1 MFLDGFEKALGCG
14 HVRCRRVEAA
24 EARVG
29 ELERE
34 NADLRQGIVTVPR
47 CRQCQD
53 TQRCADRLAETVRI
67 YVVEDRP
74 FAREGVVEALAAYE
88 AEEPTPTAT
97 HFACPQRHLDYKDEA
112 RAKLALADRLA
123 EAGAQRDGG
132 SCDAAC
138 LRDQDTRER
147 PCRCGH
153 VEWTKALAAY
163 HSDSPPQAVHP
174 DTERLD
180 WLEGNMG
187 IITTHWDDDRLD
199 SFMVEA
205 GGVVADRKTLREA
218 IDAARE
224 GESDG

>member
-1 MFLDGFEKALGCG
+1 MVMVVMVFCFLRVVMMSDAEYTEQMKIDDLEQARDNFAKMAYEQRKRAEASEARIDTLESE
-14 HVRCRRVEAA
+14 VEERKRLWVEAMDEAQAWKDRA
-24 EARVG
+24 EVAKARIA
-29 ELERE
+29 ELE
-34 NADLRQGIVTVPR
+34 Q
-47 CRQCQD
+47 
-53 TQRCADRLAETVRI
+53 
-67 YVVEDRP
+67 
-74 FAREGVVEALAAYE
+74 
-88 AEEPTPTAT
+88 
-97 HFACPQRHLDYKDEA
+97 
-112 RAKLALADRLA
+112 KLANLRALVHEEQTTNNIILGQVSRADRLA
-123 EAGAQRDGG
+123 EAIRDYIY
-132 SCDAAC
+132 
-138 LRDQDTRER
+138 R
-147 PCRCGH
+147 GH
-153 VEWTKALAAY
+153 VGMENVKNALAAY